1 MQQCKFVLIAA
12 LLCLAGCGVITSSS
26 VKPPAVNPSQ
36 AADAAIELC
45 DKDANGLL
53 TTSELATYPGL
64 LAALSIY
71 DTSGDKQLDREEIA
85 ARLTSMYSGNTALT
99 SFACRVTLD
108 NRPLGGAQVR
118 LVPESFLGGDLKSGS
133 GVTDGSGNVTVGIAE
148 EELPEAV
155 RGLKKMQLG
164 VYRVEITHPS
174 AKIPAKYNTQTTL
187 GYELYWTDPD
197 EPIVFR
203 LRSK

>member
-1 MQQCKFVLIAA
+1 MRLRDWMARACILN
-12 LLCLAGCGVITSSS
+12 LAGCGAIGRPA
-26 VKPPAVNPSQ
+26 VKPPSVNPSQ
-36 AADAAIELC
+36 AASAAIELC

-53 TTSELATYPGL
+53 SAGELAACPGL
-64 LAALSIY
+64 LATLDKY
-71 DTSGDKQLDREEIA
+71 DTSGDKQLDEAEIA
-85 ARLTSMYSGNTALT
+85 ARLSEMYSRGAGLT
-99 SFACRVTLD
+99 SFDCRVTLD

-118 LVPESFLGGDLKSGS
+118 LVPEPFLGGDVKSGS
-133 GVTDGSGNVTVGIAE
+133 GVTDRSGSVTVAIAD

-164 VYRVEITHPS
+164 VYRVEITHPR

-187 GYELYWTDPD
+187 GHEIHLADPE
-197 EPIVFR
+197 EPVVFR